1 MSNVAPRALMGRSD
15 VRPHDIPGRS
25 RRLNARR
32 LALRRPRAAVARPP
46 RTAPPDGD
54 DAPRAGAPVLLR
66 HPLFVSGTTGDG
78 AFRGR
83 AVAVAVDAG
92 ADLGADRTRYLVEGT
107 GRAEPFWVHEADIER
122 SYPLLPGDAVIG
134 YVTVRALERRSAT
147 RAAVAGLRATCR
159 RAEWRLVGVICDNE
173 RDPVADR
180 PGLAR
185 ALERIAAREAAG
197 LVVADLARAA
207 GTGDAL
213 AALLAAV
220 RGAGGG
226 FGVVDPDPP
235 VPVEGVRRAALAERA
250 AAARRIAELRTE
262 GLAPAVIAEA
272 LDEEGFRTPGPDP
285 YWRLWSVREVGGTWP
300 PRGPHRPPRRPARR
314 LPDSDW

>member
-1 MSNVAPRALMGRSD
+1 MRGGSPFGVRGLRWRGRRA
-15 VRPHDIPGRS
+15 
-25 RRLNARR
+25 
-32 LALRRPRAAVARPP
+32 
-46 RTAPPDGD
+46 TAPPAGD

-92 ADLGADRTRYLVEGT
+92 ADLGADRTRYLMEGT
-107 GRAEPFWVHEADIER
+107 GRGEPFWVHEADIAR

-134 YVTVRALERRSAT
+134 YVTIRALERRSAT
-147 RAAVAGLRATCR
+147 HASVAALRATCR
-159 RAEWRLVGVICDNE
+159 RAEWRLIGVVCDNE

-197 LVVADLARAA
+197 LVVADLTRAA
-207 GTGDAL
+207 ATEDAL
-213 AALLAAV
+213 AALLAAL

-226 FGVVDPDPP
+226 FGVVDPDLPAPP
-235 VPVEGVRRAALAERA
+235 AEGARRTVLAERA
-250 AAARRIAELRTE
+250 AAAGRIAELRAE
-262 GLAPAVIAEA
+262 GLAPAVIAEV
-272 LDEEGFRTPGPDP
+272 LDEEGFATPGRDP
-285 YWRLWSVREVGGTWP
+285 LWRPWSVREVGGAWP
-300 PRGPHRPPRRPARR
+300 PRGPRRPPRPARR
-314 LPDSDW
+314 LPGGDW

>member
-1 MSNVAPRALMGRSD
+1 MRGGSPFGVRALRWRGR
-15 VRPHDIPGRS
+15 H
-25 RRLNARR
+25 A
-32 LALRRPRAAVARPP
+32 LAS
-46 RTAPPDGD
+46 GD
-54 DAPRAGAPVLLR
+54 EADAGPRAGTPVLLR

-107 GRAEPFWVHEADIER
+107 GRGEPFWVHEADIER

-134 YVTVRALERRSAT
+134 YVTIGPLERRSAT
-147 RAAVAGLRATCR
+147 RAAVAALRATCR
-159 RAEWRLVGVICDNE
+159 RADWRLAGVICDNE

-207 GTGDAL
+207 GSDDAL
-213 AALLAAV
+213 VALLAAV

-226 FGVVDPDPP
+226 FGAVEPDQLAP
-235 VPVEGVRRAALAERA
+235 PVEGLRRAAVAERA
-250 AAARRIAELRTE
+250 AAAQRIAELRVE
-262 GLAPAVIAEA
+262 GLAPAVIAEV
-272 LDEEGFRTPGPDP
+272 LDEEGFPTPGPDP
-285 YWRLWSVREVGGTWP
+285 FWRPWSVREVGGAWP
-300 PRGPHRPPRRPARR
+300 PRGPHRTPPRPARR
-314 LPDSDW
+314 LPGSGW

>member
-1 MSNVAPRALMGRSD
+1 MRGGSPFGVRGLRWRGR
-15 VRPHDIPGRS
+15 
-25 RRLNARR
+25 
-32 LALRRPRAAVARPP
+32 RAA
-46 RTAPPDGD
+46 APPDGD
-54 DAPRAGAPVLLR
+54 DGSRAGAPVLLR

-92 ADLGADRTRYLVEGT
+92 ADLGANRTRYLVEGT
-107 GRAEPFWVHEADIER
+107 RRAEPFWVHEADIER

-134 YVTVRALERRSAT
+134 YVTVHTLERRSAT

-207 GTGDAL
+207 GTEDAL

-226 FGVVDPDPP
+226 FAVVDPDLPAPP
-235 VPVEGVRRAALAERA
+235 APPAEGVRRAALTERA
-250 AAARRIAELRTE
+250 AATRRIAELRTD
-262 GLAPAVIAEA
+262 GVAPAVIAEV

-285 YWRLWSVREVGGTWP
+285 YWRPWSVREVGGAWP
-300 PRGPHRPPRRPARR
+300 PRGPRRPPPRPARR
-314 LPDSDW
+314 LPGGDW